1 MIGRLFLKTI
11 MPSLNLIHRSR
22 LPDSLSSP
30 APAVVMVH
38 GWLGN
43 ENVMWQF
50 EKTLP
55 SGVIAVSPRAPFQ
68 VESGYGWSPPSPPA
82 PGGEGGRG
90 DEGGLSA
97 LREFVS
103 RLPEVYPV
111 DPSRIVLMGFS
122 QGAAMGYALALSEP
136 AVIAGVAALAGFL
149 PDGARQ
155 WIAPGRLAG
164 KPVFIAHGAEDTAVP
179 IEAAVSARE
188 AMITCGADVTYA
200 EYPTGHKMN
209 AQGMRDLK
217 AWLKAVLPE

>member
-1 MIGRLFLKTI
+1 

-22 LPDSLSSP
+22 LPDSISSP

-43 ENVMWQF
+43 ENVMGQF

-55 SGVIAVSPRAPFQ
+55 PGVVAVSPRAPFE
-68 VESGYGWSPPSPPA
+68 VEGGYSWSPPSPSGRGV
-82 PGGEGGRG
+82 GGEG
-90 DEGGLSA
+90 A
-97 LREFVS
+97 LRQFVS

-122 QGAAMGYALALSEP
+122 QGAAMVYALTLSEP
-136 AVIAGVAALAGFL
+136 ALIAGVAALAGFL
-149 PDGARQ
+149 PDHARQ

-164 KPVFIAHGAEDTAVP
+164 KPVFIAHGAKDTAVP
-179 IEAAVSARE
+179 IEDAVSARD

>member
-1 MIGRLFLKTI
+1 MF
-11 MPSLNLIHRSR
+11 SLNLIHRSR
-22 LPDSLSSP
+22 LPDSFTSP
-30 APAVVMVH
+30 APAVVMAH
-38 GWLGN
+38 GLFGD

-55 SGVIAVSPRAPFQ
+55 SGVVAVSPRAP
-68 VESGYGWSPPSPPA
+68 VEVGGGFGWNPPSPA
-82 PGGEGGRG
+82 GRGVGGEV
-90 DEGGLSA
+90 A

-122 QGAAMGYALALSEP
+122 QGAAMCYALALSEP
-136 AVIAGVAALAGFL
+136 ALIAGVAALAGFL

-179 IEAAVSARE
+179 IEAAVSARD
-188 AMITCGADVTYA
+188 AMSTCGADVTYA

>member
-1 MIGRLFLKTI
+1 MS
-11 MPSLNLIHRSR
+11 SLNLIHRSR
-22 LPDSLSSP
+22 LPASISSP

-55 SGVIAVSPRAPFQ
+55 SGVIAVSPRAPFE
-68 VESGYGWSPPSPPA
+68 VGGGFGWNLPSP
-82 PGGEGGRG
+82 GGRG
-90 DEGGLSA
+90 VGVEGESLSA

-136 AVIAGVAALAGFL
+136 ALIAGVAALAGFL
-149 PDGARQ
+149 PDQGRQ

-188 AMITCGADVTYA
+188 AMSTCGADVTYA